1 MLGKLRQL
9 SRRMFLKATGAT
21 VLGSAASSS
30 GTARET
36 GDVSERTRQDDGAA
50 DLIAHRGFAGLYPE
64 NTVGAVE
71 AASAGEPDPTA
82 DRVRADMI
90 EIDIVPSADGDVMVF
105 HDDRLERLTGASGA
119 MADQFVWETPTE
131 TLQNMNVLGTSE
143 TVPTLERVMDAIP
156 PEVGVNLEF
165 KNPGSDD
172 LRFAEPLGESA
183 LQTQKELW
191 MDVTERTFEIVADH
205 DNEILV
211 SSFYEAALAA
221 VREVESDVPV
231 AFLFWGS
238 IEDGLEIT
246 ERYDAE
252 ALHPPRNMIQG
263 TPFFRNEYYDGQ
275 EPDTFADIDL
285 VAEAHD
291 AGREVNVW
299 TLTTWRHAKHLQEAG
314 ADGLIADY
322 DGLQRFPMQDSGA

>member
-1 MLGKLRQL
+1 M
-9 SRRMFLKATGAT
+9 
-21 VLGSAASSS
+21 
-30 GTARET
+30 TARET
-36 GDVSERTRQDDGAA
+36 EDVTERTRQDGEAA
-50 DLIAHRGFAGLYPE
+50 TLIAHRGFAGLYPE
-64 NTVGAVE
+64 NTVDAVE
-71 AASAGEPDPTA
+71 AASQGEDDPTA
-82 DRVRADMI
+82 DRVKADMI
-90 EIDIVPSADGDVMVF
+90 EVDIIPSADGDVMVF
-105 HDDRLERLTGASGA
+105 HDDRLERLTDAGGA
-119 MADQFVWETPTE
+119 MADQFFWETSTE
-131 TLQNMNVLGTSE
+131 RLQNVNVLGTDE
-143 TVPTLERVMDAIP
+143 TIPTLEQVMEAIP

-172 LRFAEPLGESA
+172 LRFAEPLGESD

-191 MDVTERTFEIVADH
+191 MDMTENTLEIAADY

-221 VREVESDVPV
+221 VREVNSDVPV

-275 EPDTFADIDL
+275 EPETFADIDIL
-285 VAEAHD
+285 AEAHD

-322 DGLQRFPMQDSGA
+322 DGLQRFAAQDAGA

>member
-1 MLGKLRQL
+1 M
-9 SRRMFLKATGAT
+9 
-21 VLGSAASSS
+21 
-30 GTARET
+30 
-36 GDVSERTRQDDGAA
+36 SERTRQDGETA

-71 AASAGEPDPTA
+71 AASRGEDDPTA

-90 EIDIVPSADGDVMVF
+90 EIDIVLSADGDVMVF
-105 HDDRLERLTGASGA
+105 HDDELDRLTGATGET
-119 MADQFVWETPTE
+119 ADQLLRETSTE
-131 TLQNMNVLGTSE
+131 DLRSMNVLGTSE
-143 TVPTLERVMDAIP
+143 TVPTLEEVMEAIP
-156 PEVGVNLEF
+156 SEVGVNLEF
-165 KNPGSDD
+165 KNPGSGD
-172 LRFAEPLGESA
+172 LRFAEPLGESD
-183 LQTQKELW
+183 LQTQKEIW
-191 MDVTERTFEIVADH
+191 MDITEGTFDIAADH

-211 SSFYEAALAA
+211 SSFYEGALAA
-221 VREVESDVPV
+221 AREVESDVPV

-263 TPFFRNEYYDGQ
+263 TPFFGNEYYDGQ
-275 EPDTFADIDL
+275 EPETFADVDL

-299 TLTTWRHAKHLQEAG
+299 TLTTWRHAKHLEEAHV
-314 ADGLIADY
+314 DGLIADY
-322 DGLQRFPMQDSGA
+322 DGLQRFHAQDAGM